1 MAARGKAG
9 AKRGSMGEL
18 FSDPRWRNNAIVGM
32 LLAFA
37 GVVGLWG
44 IGFFSFDLFRSVLE
58 RSNLPPGEV
67 TFWIGMAS
75 LLQNVG
81 AFFGIYAFTHLTRR
95 SAGGR
100 RSPSR
105 SSRRCSRPPTPSGT

>member
-1 MAARGKAG
+1 MFLVGSLPALLCIVVFKKLKEPERWQREAKAG

-18 FSDPRWRNNAIVGM
+18 FSDPRWRYNAIVGM

-58 RSNLPPGEV
+58 RSK
-67 TFWIGMAS
+67 AC
-75 LLQNVG
+75 
-81 AFFGIYAFTHLTRR
+81 RR
-95 SAGGR
+95 AR
-100 RSPSR
+100 
-105 SSRRCSRPPTPSGT
+105 